1 MKRIHCQQL
10 LPIGINEAWDFFSSP
25 QNLNLITPKDM
36 VFEIKNSLPEK
47 MYKGLIITYKV
58 RPFLNIPLNWV
69 TEITQVE
76 DQRFFIDEQRIGP
89 YRLWHHEHHFEQT
102 TNGVLVT
109 DLLYYSIGKSFL
121 GWLAGVLFVHKKVR
135 NIFKY
140 REQKLNEIFSQ

>member
-10 LPIGINEAWDFFSSP
+10 LPIGINDAWDFFSSP
-25 QNLNLITPKDM
+25 KNLNLITPSDM
-36 VFEIKNSLPEK
+36 VFEIKNQVPDK
-47 MYKGLIITYKV
+47 MYKGLIIQYKV
-58 RPFLNIPLNWV
+58 RPFLNIPLTWV

-76 DQRFFIDEQRIGP
+76 EQRFFIDEQRIGP

-109 DLLYYSIGKSFL
+109 DILYYSIGKSFL
-121 GWLAGVLFVHKKVR
+121 GWLAGVLFVHQKVR

-140 REQKLNEIFSQ
+140 REHKLNEIFSQ